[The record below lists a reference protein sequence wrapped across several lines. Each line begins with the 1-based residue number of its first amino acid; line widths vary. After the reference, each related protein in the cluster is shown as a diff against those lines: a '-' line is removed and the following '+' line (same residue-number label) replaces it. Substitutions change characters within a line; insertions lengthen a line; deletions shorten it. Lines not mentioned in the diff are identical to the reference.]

1 MICECEERA
10 AGGSL
15 SFCAIAEPLQTN
27 TDDRRCGCRL
37 PVRDDEKVC
46 LPDWIK
52 REWRYKYTYG
62 WHFYDIDYNY
72 VVSVCSP

>member
-1 MICECEERA
+1 M
-10 AGGSL
+10 
-15 SFCAIAEPLQTN
+15 
-27 TDDRRCGCRL
+27 